1 MIKLFL
7 GFLVAICCVASFSTV
22 TRAETALFFAPSR
35 VELSGE
41 KPVDEI
47 RVTNMS
53 SIARSYRILLQDIVM
68 SEDGGTNRVDGFEYS
83 AKRMLRYVPRQF
95 VLKPGERQIIRIMAR
110 YPEGTPDGAYH
121 AHLEFLEDI
130 GKRSEVNG
138 LDDDDVEARARM
150 MAQISYST
158 AVPVV
163 LSKGQ
168 LETDIDMADI
178 VLGKDVNGVNELNL
192 TLLRSGNGQG
202 NALIDV
208 DYVAPD
214 GSVKKA
220 ASQRSVAIYRE
231 IDKRYHKFI
240 LDLLNEGELKA
251 GGHLEVKLSNRDLS
265 GQPPIKAMSVSVP

>member
-1 MIKLFL
+1 MMKLFL
-7 GFLVAICCVASFSTV
+7 SFLVAICGVVFFSTV

-68 SEDGGTNRVDGFEYS
+68 SEDGATNRVDGFEYS
-83 AKRMLRYVPRQF
+83 AKRMVRYVPRQF

-130 GKRSEVNG
+130 GKRAEVNELG
-138 LDDDDVEARARM
+138 DDDVEARARM

-168 LETDIDMADI
+168 LKTDIDMADI
-178 VLGKDVNGVNELNL
+178 VLSKDAGGANELNL

-231 IDKRYHKFI
+231 IDRRFHKI
-240 LDLLNEGELKA
+240 VLDLLNEGALKA

-265 GQPPIKAMSVSVP
+265 GQPPVRTISVSVP